1 MIAPFLQRC
10 PVGNN
15 QIRHHAGL
23 VNKRAGADNDHIRI
37 HQRLPQPHS
46 RRQSVHRVGVMRDH
60 QPGCAAVNIRYGA
73 PPLRQR
79 RRRRLAGQTAWVV
92 IGIEQQPAAPPH
104 AVHHKVER
112 HHGGGVELAVA
123 VGARRIP
130 AAQCQGMQCQLSGQ
144 RLKKL
149 GHRNPAQRRLRYL
162 QGTRHGV
169 GPEIIQRRRPLPVG
183 HTRNIAA
190 RGTSRQHRPRQ
201 RQRRVPLGAGRN
213 RQPLVGVGRRQR
225 IPRVKVIMTP
235 PVPRVFP
242 GAKLAVPHCVGRR
255 AAPGGQK
262 ITAETDQRIG
272 VANVIVG

>member
-1 MIAPFLQRC
+1 MVAPFLQRR
-10 PVGNN
+10 PVGDN

-37 HQRLPQPHS
+37 HQRFAQPHS
-46 RRQSVHRVGVMRDH
+46 RRQPVHRVGVMRDH

-79 RRRRLAGQTAWVV
+79 RRRGLGGQTARAIVRV
-92 IGIEQQPAAPPH
+92 EQQPAAPPH

-112 HHGGGVELAVA
+112 QYRGGIELAVA
-123 VGARRIP
+123 VGASRTP
-130 AAQCQGMQCQLSGQ
+130 AAQRQGMQRQLSSQ

-149 GHRNPAQRRLRYL
+149 GHRNPAQRRLGYL
-162 QGTRHGV
+162 QYARHV
-169 GPEIIQRRRPLPVG
+169 VRAEIVQRRRHLPVG
-183 HTRNIAA
+183 HTGNVAA
-190 RGTSRQHRPRQ
+190 RRLRFHHRPRQ
-201 RQRRVPLGAGRN
+201 RQRRVPLAAGRN

-255 AAPGGQK
+255 TAPGGQK

-272 VANVIVG
+272 VGNVIVR